1 MRILQFVPKLVY
13 LSPNTLKEQSENARM
28 AYSEDIESSLKDEMV
43 HFSESLKIKFD
54 KFAE

>member
-1 MRILQFVPKLVY
+1 MPNLVY
-13 LSPNTLKEQSENARM
+13 LSPNTLKEQCENVTM

-43 HFSESLKIKFD
+43 HFSGSLKIQFD